1 MEWFFSCIHFIHGSQ
16 VGKDMLV
23 SGFLQPIS
31 DVAPIIPSRDET
43 LAADPTV
50 APYEPN
56 IISFYNTWDHYGALS
71 NFSPH
76 AIHIADDNGDYGTW
90 MTVEH
95 YYQVL
100 NLARTISTFDM
111 ENCA

>member
-1 MEWFFSCIHFIHGSQ
+1 MI
-16 VGKDMLV
+16 

-43 LAADPTV
+43 LAVDPTV
-50 APYEPN
+50 VSYEPS
-56 IISFYNTWDHYGALS
+56 IISFYNTWDNYGALS

-76 AIHIADDNGDYGTW
+76 SIHIVDEIGDYSTW

-100 NLARTISTFDM
+100 VIALIVSSIFFSNT
-111 ENCA
+111 